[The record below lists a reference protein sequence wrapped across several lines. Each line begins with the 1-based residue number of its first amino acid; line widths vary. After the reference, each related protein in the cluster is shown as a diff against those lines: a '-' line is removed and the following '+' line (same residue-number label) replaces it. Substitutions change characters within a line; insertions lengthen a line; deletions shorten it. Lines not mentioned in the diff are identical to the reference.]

1 VPESLRSA
9 QIVVF
14 VNSEA
19 EKDGRVATQGA
30 IGCLKA
36 LSSLVQRSCRVT
48 VKFNVECGGF
58 TQPAARN
65 QFAASIMADF
75 AGILPRI
82 HVPPHVHIEVVLDVW
97 GYSGHVLSQR
107 DALGKW
113 MEKNKNGGMQSHV
126 ESLSLAYAE
135 GVAALDDVKQSFE
148 RAEHED
154 YLVAAALSWP
164 WQFDPCHNPPDC
176 HGLSRNDMGV
186 AHIGIEHC
194 RPWIIFT
201 TGPFPSAR
209 QPASAQPRA
218 WEEEDLTLLVGEPY
232 STDVAEEVPL
242 EPARP
247 TFDDDADQPF
257 GVFDDGDDD
266 EHNCEV

>member
-1 VPESLRSA
+1 
-9 QIVVF
+9 
-14 VNSEA
+14 
-19 EKDGRVATQGA
+19 
-30 IGCLKA
+30 
-36 LSSLVQRSCRVT
+36 
-48 VKFNVECGGF
+48 
-58 TQPAARN
+58 
-65 QFAASIMADF
+65 
-75 AGILPRI
+75 
-82 HVPPHVHIEVVLDVW
+82 
-97 GYSGHVLSQR
+97 
-107 DALGKW
+107 

-135 GVAALDDVKQSFE
+135 GVAALDDVKQPFE

-164 WQFDPCHNPPDC
+164 WQFDLCHNRPDC
-176 HGLSRNDMGV
+176 HGLSRNDTGV

-201 TGPFPSAR
+201 IGPFPSAR

-247 TFDDDADQPF
+247 TFDDDADRPF